1 MWLARGKSTILDVSH
16 KFYESS
22 LVFYPKDLRRDFGN
36 DMVEVFDEQAWE
48 AYSQSGFSGLL
59 RVWLSATREI
69 VTVAFLGRLAERA
82 IAIFA
87 VTATLA
93 IMLWFASYISY
104 VMETACSSCSIH

>member
-1 MWLARGKSTILDVSH
+1 MWLARSKSTILDVSH

-36 DMVEVFDEQAWE
+36 DMMEVFDEQALE
-48 AYSQSGFSGLL
+48 AYSQCGFSGLL
-59 RVWLSATREI
+59 RVWFGATREI
-69 VTVAFLGRLAERA
+69 VTVAFLGHLAERA
-82 IAIFA
+82 IPIVA

-104 VMETACSSCSIH
+104 VIETACSGCSIH

>member
-1 MWLARGKSTILDVSH
+1 MRLARKSAILDVSH

-36 DMVEVFDEQAWE
+36 DMMEVFDEQAWE
-48 AYSQSGFSGLL
+48 AYFQCGFSGLL
-59 RVWLSATREI
+59 RVWYGATREI
-69 VTVAFLGRLAERA
+69 VTVAFLGHLAARA
-82 IAIFA
+82 LPIIA

-104 VMETACSSCSIH
+104 VMETA